1 MSNDKPILSRRISQ
15 EEPKTEPRTDTV
27 KSPERKS
34 KRNRSSWGPMLQ
46 LAVPQAVLD
55 KHPGMSFQWFNDE
68 KGMIQQAES
77 NDWERVPEMDNKPV
91 GIGHTT
97 NSMDA
102 VLMMIPTEWK
112 LEDEK
117 YIEEQSLKH
126 EDSLRRGLSMSEG
139 GAVKSEAG
147 LYAANTGDGERGYS
161 RTTRTL
167 SED

>member
-1 MSNDKPILSRRISQ
+1 MSDKRS
-15 EEPKTEPRTDTV
+15 DTV
-27 KSPERKS
+27 KLPERKS
-34 KRNRSSWGPMLQ
+34 TRKRQNWGPMLQ
-46 LAVPQAVLD
+46 LTVPQSIRD
-55 KHPGMSFQWFNDE
+55 KYPDMSFQWFNDE
-68 KGMIQQAES
+68 KNMIEQAEN
-77 NDWERVPEMDNKPV
+77 NDWAKVPEMDNKPV

-102 VLMMIPTEWK
+102 VLMMIPTQWK

-139 GAVKSEAG
+139 GAVASEAG
-147 LYAANTGDGERGYS
+147 LYAANTGDGERGFS

-167 SED
+167 SEE